1 MTGSRAV
8 LTVDE
13 NAYSKKLQ
21 CLS

>member
-13 NAYSKKLQ
+13 NAYTKKLQ